1 MNADPDAQVRLLDL
15 ADHDLHIS
23 QLEHKRRT
31 LPDAQRAE
39 ELRQRLNRLNAEVI
53 AAETIVSDLA
63 REQSRADADVELVRE
78 RVRKD
83 QTLLT
88 EINDSKQLQNLQHE
102 LESLARRQAE
112 LEDIELEVMERAEG
126 AAAAVRVLTED
137 RDQVTADLGTVDAQ
151 VAEQYADIDAQLGA
165 QRTERSTLANS
176 LPADLLALYEKIR
189 SDHGGVGAA
198 RLERGRCAG
207 CQLEVPPHELEDIRN
222 SAPERV
228 VRCEECRRILIRGSV
243 A

>member
-31 LPDAQRAE
+31 LPDAKRAA
-39 ELRQRLNRLNAEVI
+39 ELRQRLDRLSAEVI
-53 AAETIVSDLA
+53 AAQTIVSDLA
-63 REQSRADADVELVRE
+63 REQARADADVELVRE

-83 QTLLT
+83 QVLLT
-88 EINDSKQLQNLQHE
+88 EINDSKQLQSLQHE

-126 AAAAVRVLTED
+126 AAAAVRVLSEE
-137 RDQVTADLGTVDAQ
+137 REQVAADLGTIDAQ
-151 VAEQYADIDAQLGA
+151 VAHQYADIDAQLDA
-165 QRTERSTLANS
+165 QQTERGALATS
-176 LPADLLALYEKIR
+176 LPSDLLALYEKIR
-189 SDHGGVGAA
+189 TDNGGVGAA

-207 CQLEVPPHELEDIRN
+207 CQLEVPPHELEDIRQ
-222 SAPERV
+222 SLPERV
-228 VRCEECRRILIRGSV
+228 VRCEECRRILIRES
-243 A
+243 AA

>member
-23 QLEHKRRT
+23 QLQHKRRT
-31 LPDAQRAE
+31 LPDAQRAQ
-39 ELRQRLNRLNAEVI
+39 ELRQRLDRLNAEVI

-63 REQSRADADVELVRE
+63 REQARADADVELVRE

-83 QTLLT
+83 QALLT
-88 EINDSKQLQNLQHE
+88 EINDAKQLQSLQNE
-102 LESLARRQAE
+102 LESLARRQSE

-126 AAAAVRVLTED
+126 AAAAVRVLTEE
-137 RDQVTADLGTVDAQ
+137 REQVTTDLAMVDGQ

-165 QRTERSTLANS
+165 QQAERDALASS
-176 LPADLLALYEKIR
+176 LPDDLLALYEKIR
-189 SDHGGVGAA
+189 VDNGGVGAA

-222 SAPERV
+222 APPERV
-228 VRCEECRRILIRGSV
+228 VRCEECRRILIRES
-243 A
+243 AA

>member
-1 MNADPDAQVRLLDL
+1 VNADPDAQVRLLDL

-23 QLEHKRRT
+23 QLQHKRRT
-31 LPDAQRAE
+31 LPDAQRAQ
-39 ELRQRLNRLNAEVI
+39 ELRQRLDRLNAEVI

-63 REQSRADADVELVRE
+63 REQARADADVELVRE

-83 QTLLT
+83 QALLT
-88 EINDSKQLQNLQHE
+88 EINDAKQLQSLQNE
-102 LESLARRQAE
+102 LESLARRQSE

-126 AAAAVRVLTED
+126 AAAAVRVLTEE
-137 RDQVTADLGTVDAQ
+137 REQVTTDLEMVDGQ

-165 QRTERSTLANS
+165 QQAERDALASS
-176 LPADLLALYEKIR
+176 LPDDLLALYEKIR
-189 SDHGGVGAA
+189 VDNGGVGAA

-222 SAPERV
+222 APPERV
-228 VRCEECRRILIRGSV
+228 VRCEECRRILIRES
-243 A
+243 AA

>member
-39 ELRQRLNRLNAEVI
+39 ELRLRLDRLNAEVI
-53 AAETIVSDLA
+53 AAETIVSDIA
-63 REQSRADADVELVRE
+63 REQARADADVDLVRE

-88 EINDSKQLQNLQHE
+88 EINDAKQLQNLQQE
-102 LESLARRQAE
+102 LESLARRQTE

-137 RDQVTADLGTVDAQ
+137 RDHVTSDLSVVEAS
-151 VAEQYADIDAQLGA
+151 VAEQYAEIDGDLASQQA
-165 QRTERSTLANS
+165 ERAALAGS
-176 LPADLLALYEKIR
+176 LPQDLLALYEKIR
-189 SDHGGVGAA
+189 MDHGGVGAA

-207 CQLEVPPHELEDIRN
+207 CQLEIPPHELEDIRN
-222 SAPERV
+222 APPERV
-228 VRCEECRRILIRGSV
+228 VRCEECRRILIRES
-243 A
+243 AA